1 MSPANRPSRS
11 RPPRRPGAA
20 RRRRDNTPELLT
32 SIRSALRS
40 DHPLPLLLF
49 ASGLVDV
56 VDPRNRNPFVLD
68 RSDGPGISEMIDSF
82 TSVNLPETTALLTA
96 MVLLL
101 EGKPGSASIRQE
113 LRRRTH
119 RLPAWLISLTPLRV
133 TRVMTTTHPF
143 HDGEDVLVEVLTHG
157 GHSFTVAVYV
167 DHNLGTLVKDAF
179 IIPDDVDIVRA
190 ILLSHADD
198 PEIVMAP
205 LDPAEARARIEAAT
219 DAASRTFPPF
229 ESDTWPMCRPLVEL
243 VARLLPGGGEGYR
256 FTEWSEAA
264 RGDLEQRFLASPHA
278 QNLDADQRNLVD
290 PLLWFGCDYGIGE
303 PLNWSPT
310 RAEIFL
316 LDWVPRKL
324 LVGRRVLRKIPA
336 LLQAF
341 VAFGHEQIGLRHD
354 LTAETIRAI
363 EQFGPAYRTAITGPR
378 STGPLALLE
387 RAGIINIEDTSDPGW
402 DPLEHLD
409 RQVGGRDALDALHDR
424 PLLDEAPR
432 WKGVPEDVHPTVT
445 EVLER
450 CDAFCDRWLDIEHRT
465 AVRRLLF
472 EVAAADPG
480 IFRDSGRVD
489 TAAAALCWII
499 GKANGVFNQRWGSH
513 GSMLV
518 KDLMGWF
525 GLTGSPSNRAARMLR
540 AVGVED
546 RWFAIWN
553 ALGNPDLLVSRQRAS
568 ILKQRESIKQKGR

>member
-1 MSPANRPSRS
+1 MSRFPHNPASPSA
-11 RPPRRPGAA
+11 RRPGAG
-20 RRRRDNTPELLT
+20 RRRRDHPPELIT

-40 DHPLPLLLF
+40 DHPLPLLLL
-49 ASGLVDV
+49 AAGLVEATDI
-56 VDPRNRNPFVLD
+56 RNRNPFTPD
-68 RSDGPGISEMIDSF
+68 RSDGPGISELIGSF
-82 TSVNLPETTALLTA
+82 ANVDLPETTAVLTA
-96 MVLLL
+96 MAPLL

-119 RLPAWLISLTPLRV
+119 RLPAWLTSLTPLRV

-143 HDGEDVLVEVLTHG
+143 HDGEDVFVEALTDG
-157 GHSFTVAVYV
+157 GHSFTVAVYI
-167 DHNLGTLVKDAF
+167 DHNLGTLIKDAF
-179 IIPDDVDIVRA
+179 VIPTDIDAVRA
-190 ILLSHADD
+190 ILLNKTDD

-205 LDPAEARARIEAAT
+205 LDPADARARIEAAA

-229 ESDTWPMCRPLVEL
+229 ESDTWPLCRPLVEL

-256 FTEWSEAA
+256 FTEWSDAA

-278 QNLDADQRNLVD
+278 ANLDADQRDLVD
-290 PLLWFGCDYGIGE
+290 PLLWVGCDYGIGE

-336 LLQAF
+336 LLRAF
-341 VAFGHEQIGLRHD
+341 VAFGHEQIGLRDD
-354 LTAETIRAI
+354 LTAETLRAI
-363 EQFGPAYRTAITGPR
+363 EHFGPAYQTAITGPR
-378 STGPLALLE
+378 STGPLGLLE
-387 RAGIINIEDTSDPGW
+387 RAGIFDIQGASDPGW

-424 PLLDEAPR
+424 PLPDDPFR
-432 WKGVPEDVHPTVT
+432 WEGVPEDVHPTVS

-450 CDAFCDRWLDIEHRT
+450 CDAFCDRWLEVEHRT
-465 AVRRLLF
+465 AVRRLLAM
-472 EVAAADPG
+472 VAAADPG
-480 IFRDSGRVD
+480 VFQGSGRVN
-489 TAAAALCWII
+489 TAAAALCWIV
-499 GKANGVFNQRWGSH
+499 GKANGVFDQRWGSH

-525 GLTGSPSNRAARMLR
+525 GLIGSPSNRAARMLR
-540 AVGVED
+540 AVGVDD
-546 RWFAIWN
+546 RWFAIWS
-553 ALGNPDLLVSRQRAS
+553 ALGDPDLLVSRRRAS
-568 ILKQRESIKQKGR
+568 ILMQRELVEQQGR